1 MANYAAGADNTTL
14 NTAIGNANA
23 DADTITF
30 ASVISVTAGLAGAG
44 TGFTNSVGL
53 IGTGGI
59 SLDAG
64 TTLTVANLKT
74 VTEASTLVISGA
86 SLFTKAGT
94 GTLVL
99 SGANTYTGGTSV
111 AAGLVQVNNAA
122 SFGNGGTVQLIGSM
136 ESTAAHS
143 DAHSFAL
150 GGGSITTSGGA
161 LTLSGILVGGALI
174 KLGASDLILSGVANT
189 FTGGVTLSA
198 GNLLYA
204 GDGSLGGA
212 QSSVAMATGT
222 SLAATAALT
231 NTHSISLTGT
241 TTIGDAFA
249 TTYSG
254 VISGSGTLNKVG
266 TGELVLAGHNTF
278 SGAIAL
284 NAGTLTVGRNDA
296 LGSTTG
302 VTLATGTTLSITS
315 DATSAT
321 NITASGPTGII
332 TVASGITFTETGTT
346 AITGTLTK
354 AGAGTLI
361 LGTTTG
367 GTLAVTAGIVQVNS
381 GVSTEAVTVASGA
394 SLVSVDGTVGALNV
408 ASGGVVAPGRA
419 SGGSGQLDTGN
430 FTLASGATMTV
441 DLNGS
446 TATSGY
452 DHIDVIGTVNLA
464 GSLAVNVGYTAAVG
478 DVFTILDNDGVDLI
492 SGTFAGYAEG
502 ATVSANGL
510 TFRIS
515 YVGNGPSG
523 NNNDVTLTTLTSITP
538 TPTTPT
544 TPTTPVTP
552 PTPVTPGAAFV
563 GTSGNDVANGGDA
576 NDTLQGND
584 GNDSLTGGN
593 GNDVMTGDSGND
605 FLNGNAGNDAAAG
618 GIGNDTVHGGQGDDT
633 VFGDDGNDFVYGDF
647 GSDQVSGGAGDDL
660 IFGGQGPVSGLSD
673 AADTISGGAGNDTI
687 NGNIGDDVID
697 GGDGNDWLYGGQNY
711 DTISGGAG
719 NDIIY
724 GDLGNDSLVG
734 GAGADLF
741 VFARG
746 AGDDRIADFK
756 VSEGDQV
763 HLEAGMTWTLTQVG
777 SDAVV
782 NVEGG
787 GHVIL
792 SGISMASLSGTN
804 WIGVG

>member
-1 MANYAAGADNTTL
+1 MTAFPAGADNTTL
-14 NTAIGNANA
+14 NAAIVSSNGDGDLGN
-23 DADTITF
+23 ITF
-30 ASVISVTAGLAGAG
+30 ASVIPVTAGL
-44 TGFTNSVGL
+44 TGFTASSSL
-53 IGTGGI
+53 TGTGGI

-64 TTLTVANLKT
+64 TTLTVAAGKT
-74 VTEASTLVISGA
+74 VTEASTLVFSGA

-99 SGANTYTGGTSV
+99 NGVNTYTGGTSV

-150 GGGSITTSGGA
+150 GGGSITTTGGA

-174 KLGASDLILSGVANT
+174 KLGASDLILSGVSNT
-189 FTGGVTLSA
+189 FTGGVTLTA

-204 GDGSLGGA
+204 ADGSLGGA
-212 QSSVAMATGT
+212 QSSVAMAGGT
-222 SLAATAALT
+222 TLAATAALT
-231 NTHSISLTGT
+231 NTHSISLGGAVS
-241 TTIGDAFA
+241 IGDAFA

-254 VISGSGTLNKVG
+254 VISGAGPLTKVG

-278 SGAIAL
+278 SGTIAL

-302 VTLATGTTLSITS
+302 VTLASGTTLSITS
-315 DATSAT
+315 DATSST

-332 TVASGITFTETGTT
+332 TVAAGITFSDTGTT

-354 AGAGTLI
+354 AGTGTLI
-361 LGTTTG
+361 LGATTG
-367 GTLAVTAGIVQVNS
+367 GTLAVTAGIVQLNA
-381 GVSTEAVTVASGA
+381 GGGTEAVTVASGGT
-394 SLVSVDGTVGALNV
+394 LVSVDGISGALTV

-430 FTLASGATMTV
+430 FTLASGGTFTV

-452 DHIDVIGTVNLA
+452 DHIDVTGTVNLA

-515 YVGNGPSG
+515 YVGGTNS
-523 NNNDVTLTTLTSITP
+523 NDVTLTTLTSITP

-552 PTPVTPGAAFV
+552 PTPVTPGAAFI